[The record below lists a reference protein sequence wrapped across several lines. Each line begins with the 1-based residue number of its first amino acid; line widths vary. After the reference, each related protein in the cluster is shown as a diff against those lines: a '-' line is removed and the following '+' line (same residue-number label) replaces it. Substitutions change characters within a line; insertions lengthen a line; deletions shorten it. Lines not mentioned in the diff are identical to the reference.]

1 MQAADNTVGALQRQE
16 SELQLIKKII
26 GVYSRRMKALTGTT
40 TQIHYGD
47 CSEDCCAQSLI
58 TLELCLSC
66 YLFVGY
72 MQHFV
77 LGSCVRVKAS

>member
-16 SELQLIKKII
+16 SELQLVKKII

-47 CSEDCCAQSLI
+47 CSEELLRTKPHHAG
-58 TLELCLSC
+58 TLPFLLLVCWIYAAFCFGFLCES
-66 YLFVGY
+66 
-72 MQHFV
+72 
-77 LGSCVRVKAS
+77 